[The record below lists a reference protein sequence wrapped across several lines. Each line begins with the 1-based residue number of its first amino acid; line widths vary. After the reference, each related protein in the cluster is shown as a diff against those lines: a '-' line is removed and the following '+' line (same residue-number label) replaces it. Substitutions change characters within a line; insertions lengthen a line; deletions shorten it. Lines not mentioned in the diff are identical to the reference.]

1 MADPVT
7 MLEQDHRKVEK
18 LFEQYESSQD
28 PSVVQEICTELT
40 IHTTIEEE
48 VVYPVV
54 ARELSDGKELDK
66 EARKEHKEVED
77 AIAQIERLG
86 YDDPGVAPLM
96 RTVIQGVT
104 HHVQEEES
112 EMFPKLR
119 EEVDRSTL
127 SEVGDRLATAKER
140 TLKKLG
146 AAAPSGSRV
155 DGDLASM
162 TKDQLYEKAQE
173 ADIEGRSDM
182 TKDELIKA
190 LQHQ

>member
-7 MLEQDHRKVEK
+7 MLEQDHRKVEQ
-18 LFEQYESSQD
+18 LFEQYTSSQD

-40 IHTTIEEE
+40 VHATIEEE

-54 ARELSDGKELDK
+54 ARELPDGKELDK

-77 AIAQIERLG
+77 AILEIERLG
-86 YDDPGVAPLM
+86 YDDPGVAPFM
-96 RTVIQGVT
+96 ETIIQGVT

-119 EEVDRSTL
+119 EELDRSKLTD
-127 SEVGDRLATAKER
+127 VGEKLATAKENA
-140 TLKKLG
+140 LKKLG
-146 AAAPSGSRV
+146 AAAPAGSRV
-155 DGDLASM
+155 DGNLASM
-162 TKDQLYEKAQE
+162 TKDQLYEEAQK

-182 TKDELIKA
+182 TKDELIEA
-190 LQHQ
+190 LQKQ